1 MYNKL
6 QTRREVF
13 KSLFKMLQFSE
24 QLFLEP
30 IQISIRFF
38 DKLMIEIYNAFFRT

>member
-6 QTRREVF
+6 QTRREIF

-24 QLFLEP
+24 QLFLDS
-30 IQISIRFF
+30 QMNFKKLNSALVKISP
-38 DKLMIEIYNAFFRT
+38 